1 MTAMVLRGRPE
12 LYSET
17 VLDAKLMA
25 EALDGVWRR
34 LDTIVRSAEQK
45 TSAETV
51 TRVPQTERSWRESA
65 HGAV

>member
-1 MTAMVLRGRPE
+1 MPQESLEVTAMVLRARPE

-34 LDTIVRSAEQK
+34 LDTIVQWPPSKSTAPR
-45 TSAETV
+45 
-51 TRVPQTERSWRESA
+51 R
-65 HGAV
+65 HGSGRRADA